1 MTVAAEGFFM
11 QTNVRARNKPHA
23 KVSYFPPHQQRQVSY
38 LPPPVVLWVGRRL
51 LA

>member
-11 QTNVRARNKPHA
+11 RTNVRARNKPYA
-23 KVSYFPPHQQRQVSY
+23 KVSYLPPHQQPQVSYFPP
-38 LPPPVVLWVGRRL
+38 PVVLRVGRRL